1 MARKPWYSGPWKRV
15 RLSILER
22 DGYLCTI
29 RAAGCTKTATEVD
42 HILPAALDPTGHG
55 WYDPENLRASCRS
68 CNLGRLVKATTT
80 SSRQW

>member
-15 RLSILER
+15 RLAILER
-22 DGYLCTI
+22 DQYRCQIAGP
-29 RAAGCTKTATEVD
+29 GCTRTATEVD

-55 WYDPENLRASCRS
+55 WFDPDNLRATCQP
-68 CNLGRLVKATTT
+68 CNLARLVKATTT